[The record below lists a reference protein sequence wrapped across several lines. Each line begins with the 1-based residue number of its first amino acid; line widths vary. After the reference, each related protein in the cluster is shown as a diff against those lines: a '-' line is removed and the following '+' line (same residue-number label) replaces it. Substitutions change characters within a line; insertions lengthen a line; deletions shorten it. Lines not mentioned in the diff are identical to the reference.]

1 MGTKCHI
8 PMILKLEGQQ
18 KVWIM
23 TDDDLNDTWSTLS
36 KGTGSLWWYGVR
48 KSAKQLYS
56 SGEESDALDEP
67 PLKKAKARK
76 SVSASEDKKKQKPES

>member
-48 KSAKQLYS
+48 KLARVHL
-56 SGEESDALDEP
+56 
-67 PLKKAKARK
+67 PLRTKKT
-76 SVSASEDKKKQKPES
+76 PES